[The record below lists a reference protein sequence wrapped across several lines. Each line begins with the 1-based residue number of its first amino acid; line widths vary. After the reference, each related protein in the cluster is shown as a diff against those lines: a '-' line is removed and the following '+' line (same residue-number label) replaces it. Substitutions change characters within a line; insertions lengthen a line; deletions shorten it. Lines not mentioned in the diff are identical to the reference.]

1 MKLSLW
7 IYNYRK
13 EHALSMQAMADLCG
27 LSKQYVSVLEKG
39 INPNTKKEFV
49 PSIETV
55 KKIADGTG
63 TDLTTLISLLGK
75 DQEFVINSTV
85 PFPSFEPSETEMI
98 LTNQEQ
104 ELITDFRKL
113 NSAGQKVAAKVVKNF
128 TTDPDYAIQTEQ
140 ETEPASKKNDA
151 KSSA

>member
-63 TDLTTLISLLGK
+63 TDLTTLIGLLGK
-75 DQEFVINSTV
+75 DQEFVINSAV
-85 PFPSFEPSETEMI
+85 PFPSFESTETEI
-98 LTNQEQ
+98 TLTDQEQ
-104 ELITDFRKL
+104 ELITDFRQL
-113 NSAGQKVAAKVVKNF
+113 NAEGKKAAAKVVKSLIS
-128 TTDPDYAIQTEQ
+128 DPDYADKSKNVPQPKTE
-140 ETEPASKKNDA
+140 ETA